1 LKKTKEIKMQKIA
14 IIGMGFM
21 GAMHAQCYRQI
32 PSAQLVAFVDIDP
45 KRAQK
50 VAKEIGLKLP
60 IYTTLKELFKNQE
73 VDIVDICLPSDLHS
87 TWALEAIAAG
97 KNLFCEK
104 PFALTPQEARKV
116 RDAALKKK
124 VKLQIGQVLRFWPEY
139 TAFTEFVNSKKAGK
153 LLSLT
158 LQRRTSAPTYSSNQ
172 WLLNGKRS
180 GGAALDLHI
189 HDTDYVI
196 SLLGTPKAVSSL
208 GTVDAR
214 GMTHI
219 FTTYDYGEL
228 PIVHAEG
235 GWNYPE
241 GWGFQMAFQAV
252 FEKGSVEMD
261 SRKSP
266 SIVYTLEKGKTQSMK
281 IKQVRSGKSRAKTGN
296 ISSLGGYLLE
306 LDYFINCLETKKT
319 PAIATPDQGIE
330 SIRITLAEIKSA
342 SQNGKSI
349 KV

>member
-1 LKKTKEIKMQKIA
+1 MQKIA
-14 IIGMGFM
+14 IVGMGFM
-21 GAMHAQCYRQI
+21 GAMHAQCYHQI
-32 PSAQLVAFVDIDP
+32 TKAKLVAFVDLDA

-50 VAKEIGLKLP
+50 VANEIDLNLP
-60 IYTTLKELFKNQE
+60 IYTTLKELFKNEE
-73 VDIVDICLPSDLHS
+73 VDIVDLCLPTDLHEKF
-87 TWALEAIAAG
+87 ALEAIAAG

-104 PFALTPQEARKV
+104 PFALTTQVAQKV
-116 RDAALKKK
+116 RDAAKKKK
-124 VKLQIGQVLRFWPEY
+124 VKMQIGQVLRFWPEY
-139 TAFTEFVNSKKAGK
+139 IAFTEFVKSKKAGK

-172 WLLNGKRS
+172 WLLDGKRS

-189 HDTDYVI
+189 HDTDFVI
-196 SLLGTPKAVSSL
+196 SLLGTPKSVSSR

-219 FTTYDYGEL
+219 FTTYDYGKS

-235 GWNYPE
+235 GWNYPA

-252 FEKGSVEMD
+252 FEKGTVEMD

-266 SIVYTLEKGKTQSMK
+266 SMVYQPESGKQQSMK
-281 IKQVRSGKSRAKTGN
+281 IKKVASGKSTAKTGN
-296 ISSLGGYLLE
+296 ISSLGGYFLE
-306 LDYFINCLETKKT
+306 LHYFINCLETKKT
-319 PAIATPDQGIE
+319 PEIATPEQGIE
-330 SIRITLAEIKSA
+330 SVRVTLAEIKSA
-342 SQNGKSI
+342 TQNGKII